1 MSKKIRVA
9 VIFGGRSAEH
19 EVSLVSATSIISA
32 LDPQKYEVIPIG
44 ITREGRWICHLRA
57 LEMLKTSQIPPKLM
71 ALLQPDP
78 TDKQKLVPQRVDD
91 ATSVSQMSSQFD
103 VIFPVLHG
111 THGEDGSVQ
120 GLLELMSVPY
130 VGAGVLGSS
139 VGMDKVVQKHLFRSA
154 GLPIVRFLSYTASF
168 DPVKNEAELDHIE
181 AELGYPIFV
190 KPANL
195 GSSIGINRVHNR
207 EELKDSIAEAFTY
220 DRKVILEEG
229 VENAREIEISVL
241 GNEMP
246 RASLPGEIIPD
257 GEFYDYRAKY
267 VSDESKLE
275 IPAKLPADLVS
286 RIQDIAVRAF
296 SLTGCEGMARA
307 DFLLSGDNL
316 YLSELN
322 TIPGFT
328 SISMY
333 PKLWEASGLPY
344 PQLLDELIRLAIE
357 RHEQKNKLKMKIKL
371 DSDWYKK

>member
-1 MSKKIRVA
+1 
-9 VIFGGRSAEH
+9 
-19 EVSLVSATSIISA
+19 
-32 LDPQKYEVIPIG
+32 
-44 ITREGRWICHLRA
+44 
-57 LEMLKTSQIPPKLM
+57 
-71 ALLQPDP
+71 
-78 TDKQKLVPQRVDD
+78 
-91 ATSVSQMSSQFD
+91 
-103 VIFPVLHG
+103 
-111 THGEDGSVQ
+111 
-120 GLLELMSVPY
+120 
-130 VGAGVLGSS
+130 
-139 VGMDKVVQKHLFRSA
+139 
-154 GLPIVRFLSYTASF
+154 
-168 DPVKNEAELDHIE
+168 VKNEAELDHIE

-195 GSSIGINRVHNR
+195 GSSIGINRVQNR
-207 EELKDSIAEAFTY
+207 EELKDSIAEAFTF

-229 VENAREIEISVL
+229 VENAREIEVSVL

-275 IPAKLPADLVS
+275 IPANLPADLVS